1 MDNINVKL
9 HNLQKTILKKLT
21 LRQTLRFNELLIPG
35 LESEHMNYHLKKLLN
50 YGMVTK
56 KENMYTLTDKGK
68 DYTNLMDDQI
78 ELIEKQPKSS
88 VLLHVLRI
96 SNNIVV
102 EHLLNKRLRQPYFGK
117 IGRITG
123 KVRFG
128 ETLKQTAIRELYEET
143 GLKAGKIFLEK
154 VYHKLRHREDGNYIQ
169 DAIFYCFFV
178 TEFTGKLIEKTPY
191 QENFWMSA
199 KDVKNKKLDT
209 YDDLDL
215 GNRLTPLPLHFIE
228 EDKLAEGF

>member
-1 MDNINVKL
+1 
-9 HNLQKTILKKLT
+9 
-21 LRQTLRFNELLIPG
+21 
-35 LESEHMNYHLKKLLN
+35 
-50 YGMVTK
+50 MVTK
-56 KENMYTLTDKGK
+56 KENRYLLTDKGK
-68 DYTNLMDDQI
+68 DYTSLMDDQI

-117 IGRITG
+117 IGRVTG

-143 GLKAGKIFLEK
+143 GLRAGKIFLEK
-154 VYHKLRHREDGNYIQ
+154 VYHKLRHRDDGTYIQ
-169 DAIFYCFFV
+169 DALFYCFFV
-178 TEFTGKLIEKTPY
+178 TEITGMLIEKTHF
-191 QENFWMSA
+191 QENFWMTA
-199 KDVKNKKLDT
+199 KKVKNRNLDI

-215 GNRLTPLPLHFIE
+215 GNRLTPLPLHFVE
-228 EDKLAEGF
+228 EDKLADGF